1 MGTLEA
7 KELGLSYGSA
17 YIFENLNLSIPEGKI
32 TVFIGS
38 NGCGK
43 STLLRSMARLLKPQ
57 QGTVIL
63 AGSDISSMSTK
74 EVAKKLAILPQGPT
88 APEGLT
94 VLQLVKQGR
103 YPYQSWLKQWS
114 QEDEQVVQ
122 QALEATGM
130 SELAERPVDALSGG
144 QRQRAWIAMTLAQET
159 PIILLDEP
167 TTYLDLT
174 HQIEVL
180 DLLYEMNDRDKR
192 TIVMVLH
199 DINLACRYAD
209 HIVAIRDGRIE
220 AQGAPNEVV
229 DEQLIENVFRL
240 KCEIIP
246 DPLYGTPLCIPHDNC
261 RLRAARALAQQQ
273 QRKVDSPPRDSISE
287 EGNHEEEETA
297 EPKRELVAASS
308 ASV

>member
-1 MGTLEA
+1 MNTLEA
-7 KELGLSYGSA
+7 KGLGLSYGGDF
-17 YIFENLNLSIPEGKI
+17 IFENLNLTVPIGKI

-57 QGTVIL
+57 R
-63 AGSDISSMSTK
+63 GSVVLNGADIASMSTK
-74 EVAKKLAILPQGPT
+74 DVARKLAILPQGPT

-94 VLQLVKQGR
+94 VMQLVKQGR
-103 YPYQSWLKQWS
+103 YPYQSWLRQWS
-114 QEDEQVVQ
+114 REDEEAVTA
-122 QALEATGM
+122 ALESTRLTD
-130 SELAERPVDALSGG
+130 LADRTVDSLSGG

-180 DLLYEMNDRDKR
+180 DLLYDLNVQEQR

-209 HIVAIRDGRIE
+209 HIVAIRDGSIKAE
-220 AQGAPNEVV
+220 GKPEDIISSELMQTVF
-229 DEQLIENVFRL
+229 QLP
-240 KCEIIP
+240 CEIIP
-246 DPLYGTPLCIPHDNC
+246 DPLYGTPMCVPRGKSKRRSSSTVKPDTANPKQPTTS
-261 RLRAARALAQQQ
+261 APAPDLAT
-273 QRKVDSPPRDSISE
+273 V
-287 EGNHEEEETA
+287 
-297 EPKRELVAASS
+297 
-308 ASV
+308 